1 MLAEKRELEVRGESV
16 DEAVEAGL
24 VQLGLTRD
32 DVKVEVLDEGSSGFL
47 GIGSR
52 DAIVRLTVSG
62 PVQETPIQEKEAA
75 PKAVESKPESQEMA
89 VKHIESEP
97 QPTTASEEV
106 TPDEEPMGADEEGE
120 VALEIVN
127 TLLEKM
133 QVDAETS
140 LSMSEPDDLTGER
153 RWVIDIEGQDLGVL
167 IGPRGDTLNALQ
179 YVVRLM
185 TGHRLQ
191 QRPYFIIDIEGY
203 RKRRAAAL
211 ARLAERM
218 AKKVVSRG
226 KALSLEPMPPN
237 ERRIIHMTLRDHDKV
252 FTQSRGE
259 GSRRQ
264 VRILLKN

>member
-1 MLAEKRELEVRGESV
+1 MLAEKQELEIRGESV
-16 DEAVEAGL
+16 EKAVEAGL
-24 VQLGLTRD
+24 AQLGLTRD
-32 DVKVEVLDEGSSGFL
+32 DVKIEVLDEGSSGFL

-52 DAIVRLTVSG
+52 DAIVRLTVTAL
-62 PVQETPIQEKEAA
+62 QEAPETAIQEAPVEETMPVKVETTPSAEIEPEPEAETA
-75 PKAVESKPESQEMA
+75 DEIPSVEDEPKADQ
-89 VKHIESEP
+89 
-97 QPTTASEEV
+97 
-106 TPDEEPMGADEEGE
+106 EEGE

-133 QVDAETS
+133 QVDAEASIGLT
-140 LSMSEPDDLTGER
+140 EPDDLTGER
-153 RWVIDIEGQDLGVL
+153 RWVIDIEGNDLGVL

-185 TGHRLQ
+185 TGHKLQ

-203 RKRRAAAL
+203 RSRREKAL

-218 AKKVVSRG
+218 AKKVVARG
-226 KALSLEPMPPN
+226 KGMSLEPMPPN
-237 ERRIIHMTLRDHDKV
+237 ERRIIHMTLREHDEV
-252 FTQSRGE
+252 YTQSQGE